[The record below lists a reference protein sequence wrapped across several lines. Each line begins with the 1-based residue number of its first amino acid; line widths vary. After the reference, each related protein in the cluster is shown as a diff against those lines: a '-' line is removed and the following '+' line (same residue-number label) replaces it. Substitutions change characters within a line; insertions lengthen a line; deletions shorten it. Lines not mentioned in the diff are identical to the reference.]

1 MLNITNLSNRPR
13 FFVGGN
19 KMIHKKNE
27 RIAEAASESVEHAK
41 EFLQTSISGIEKI
54 AKLQLDSSKAMLEKT
69 SQALKEMSQATDP
82 KDFFTRI
89 SQLAT
94 NSVESNICNCKEMY
108 EILSEVQNNVGKLI
122 EHHLHNTQQHIAD
135 AVDGLSKYSPAAAH
149 NNGASESI
157 KSWIDNTNQAINTM
171 QNMAHQI
178 TDFTT
183 KNIKAATEAS
193 VNASKRATAKK

>member
-1 MLNITNLSNRPR
+1 
-13 FFVGGN
+13 
-19 KMIHKKNE
+19 MIHKKNE
-27 RIAEAASESVEHAK
+27 RIAEAASQSVEHAK

-69 SQALKEMSQATDP
+69 SQALKEISQATDP
-82 KDFFTRI
+82 KDFFARI
-89 SQLAT
+89 SQLAS
-94 NSVESNICNCKEMY
+94 NSVETNICNCKEMY

-135 AVDGLSKYSPAAAH
+135 AVDGLSKYNPAH
-149 NNGASESI
+149 NSGATESI
-157 KSWIDNTNQAINTM
+157 KSWIDNTNQAISTM

-183 KNIKAATEAS
+183 KNIKAATDAS
-193 VNASKRATAKK
+193 VTASKRTTAKK